1 MLKIQ
6 PSTLYSVV
14 SDTTSIRLSE
24 SYYRYDNVEE
34 IHITFDTDM
43 YMYCVIARVNV
54 LGKLSQCR
62 LWIDEE
68 GNVDSYQCHRLFET
82 KQRDSSIVSY
92 ERDCPWCNEESA
104 CGDIGAVLL
113 KLAALPDETI
123 PFHYI
128 SEKRLSQEEKEKR
141 RQEEYRKQQRNR
153 MLAFGKT
160 MLREQKRAYENKI
173 VSLTQ
178 HQQYE
183 LQPELAYDHVD
194 EKLYVSFRIGAQKK
208 YVLKDIETFLE
219 RIENHIY
226 YKYGKQL
233 EFVHCME
240 AFDER
245 SRKQI
250 SLLKQ
255 WCEERQQAHLEYNGY
270 YYGYSRIT
278 RSLALS
284 ENEIDAFFDLYDG
297 QDTEFTLI
305 KTERRIRILVQEEGD
320 LLHFSYDDEKLIVGN
335 KHLYTITQEVGQTV
349 ELCQITLDSEGKT
362 MSFLND
368 ITSNVLYIEKKE
380 YAAFYKYVISD
391 IQPYLDIIGLECLK
405 DLPEPYSVIKLYGD
419 IDANGQMYIK
429 LNYYNEEGERGEG
442 FDDNP
447 ITSYAQDVVEAY
459 IKSYASVIDYDAHI
473 AYFDMDREDAYTF
486 VLEGLS
492 FLNSY
497 CEIYVSDAL
506 KNLEKEHHYTIQVGV
521 RIENDL
527 LGIDIQSLEIPKE
540 ELSAVLRSYRRKRK
554 FYRLKNGNL
563 LNLNSPQLKE
573 LDDMLESYHLSGND
587 LVDGKATMEAYRLFS
602 MNDKA
607 NQAQYLDIQR
617 SAQFQAKIDQFY
629 SSKNKSYPLPS
640 PYDKIL
646 RDYQKEGV
654 QWLSMMRDSGF
665 NGILADDMG
674 LGKTLQVIA
683 LLDSKVSGKTS
694 IVICPASLIYNWEDE
709 IHRFSKTLKCKCICG
724 NAKQR
729 AQEIASYSQYD
740 VLLTSYD
747 YIRRDIELYEAMTF
761 YYVILDE
768 AQYIKN
774 QKTRNALCV
783 KKLEAEHKLAL
794 TGTPIEN
801 SLAELWSIFDFLM
814 PDYLFNYH
822 YFQAHY
828 ESEIVKNHNEE
839 VQQKLKK
846 LVAPFVLRRNK
857 KEVLRELPDKIEQ
870 NYIIDFSE
878 EENKLYVAH
887 LAQVNRELSQ
897 MVNMQSTD
905 KITILAMLTKLRQ
918 LCCEPRLVFENIHEP
933 SSKLKAC
940 IHLIQTLKENKQKVL
955 LFSSFTSMLELI
967 ADELY
972 KEGISYYILT
982 GATNKEER
990 RELVERFQND
1000 STTVFLISLK
1010 AGGTGLNLTSAEAVI
1025 HYDPWW
1031 NQSAQNQAT
1040 DRAYRIGQRKK
1051 VQVFKL
1057 VMKNSIEEKIQK
1069 LQLMKKELADMF
1081 VENNETNLAK
1091 MSKEELLSLF
1101 EI

>member
-178 HQQYE
+178 YQQYE

-219 RIENHIY
+219 RIENHIH

-405 DLPEPYSVIKLYGD
+405 ELPEPYSVIKLYGD

-459 IKSYASVIDYDAHI
+459 IKSYASIIDYDAHI
-473 AYFDMDREDAYTF
+473 AYFDMDREDTYTF

-783 KKLEAEHKLAL
+783 KKLKAEHKLAL

>member
-405 DLPEPYSVIKLYGD
+405 ELPEPYSVIKLYGD

-459 IKSYASVIDYDAHI
+459 IKSYASIIDYDAHI

-724 NAKQR
+724 NVKQR
-729 AQEIASYSQYD
+729 AQGIASYSQYD

-783 KKLEAEHKLAL
+783 KKLKAEHKLAL

>member
-587 LVDGKATMEAYRLFS
+587 LVDGKVTMEAYRLFS

-724 NAKQR
+724 NVKQR
-729 AQEIASYSQYD
+729 AQGIASYSQYD

>member
-1 MLKIQ
+1 
-6 PSTLYSVV
+6 
-14 SDTTSIRLSE
+14 
-24 SYYRYDNVEE
+24 
-34 IHITFDTDM
+34 
-43 YMYCVIARVNV
+43 
-54 LGKLSQCR
+54 
-62 LWIDEE
+62 
-68 GNVDSYQCHRLFET
+68 
-82 KQRDSSIVSY
+82 
-92 ERDCPWCNEESA
+92 
-104 CGDIGAVLL
+104 
-113 KLAALPDETI
+113 
-123 PFHYI
+123 
-128 SEKRLSQEEKEKR
+128 
-141 RQEEYRKQQRNR
+141 
-153 MLAFGKT
+153 
-160 MLREQKRAYENKI
+160 
-173 VSLTQ
+173 
-178 HQQYE
+178 
-183 LQPELAYDHVD
+183 
-194 EKLYVSFRIGAQKK
+194 
-208 YVLKDIETFLE
+208 
-219 RIENHIY
+219 
-226 YKYGKQL
+226 
-233 EFVHCME
+233 
-240 AFDER
+240 
-245 SRKQI
+245 
-250 SLLKQ
+250 
-255 WCEERQQAHLEYNGY
+255 
-270 YYGYSRIT
+270 
-278 RSLALS
+278 
-284 ENEIDAFFDLYDG
+284 
-297 QDTEFTLI
+297 
-305 KTERRIRILVQEEGD
+305 
-320 LLHFSYDDEKLIVGN
+320 
-335 KHLYTITQEVGQTV
+335 
-349 ELCQITLDSEGKT
+349 
-362 MSFLND
+362 
-368 ITSNVLYIEKKE
+368 
-380 YAAFYKYVISD
+380 
-391 IQPYLDIIGLECLK
+391 
-405 DLPEPYSVIKLYGD
+405 
-419 IDANGQMYIK
+419 
-429 LNYYNEEGERGEG
+429 
-442 FDDNP
+442 
-447 ITSYAQDVVEAY
+447 
-459 IKSYASVIDYDAHI
+459 
-473 AYFDMDREDAYTF
+473 
-486 VLEGLS
+486 
-492 FLNSY
+492 
-497 CEIYVSDAL
+497 
-506 KNLEKEHHYTIQVGV
+506 
-521 RIENDL
+521 
-527 LGIDIQSLEIPKE
+527 
-540 ELSAVLRSYRRKRK
+540 
-554 FYRLKNGNL
+554 
-563 LNLNSPQLKE
+563 
-573 LDDMLESYHLSGND
+573 
-587 LVDGKATMEAYRLFS
+587 
-602 MNDKA
+602 
-607 NQAQYLDIQR
+607 
-617 SAQFQAKIDQFY
+617 
-629 SSKNKSYPLPS
+629 
-640 PYDKIL
+640 
-646 RDYQKEGV
+646 
-654 QWLSMMRDSGF
+654 MMRDSGF

-724 NAKQR
+724 NVKQR
-729 AQEIASYSQYD
+729 AQGIASYSQYD

-783 KKLEAEHKLAL
+783 KKLKAEHKLAL